1 MRRWLP
7 LALALALVASTAY
20 AEPAKHRSRHKRPQ
34 LTAEG
39 SPAELAKAKKEAEKA
54 EAAPPPVAAEPPVAS
69 TSQSPPTSTSTGS
82 PAAGNPDVKVT
93 TKLDKRELKV
103 GELAK
108 LQIVVEAPSSMEP
121 TLPEQS
127 FGGLELVDRQLKT
140 EVQGARTRT
149 TYELDLLALSAGD
162 ANIPALNLRL
172 VGQNGEL
179 SSASTDAQSVRVSSL
194 IANEPNA
201 EPKPASKPLSVM
213 QDDYT
218 IAWVALALLAIAL
231 IAGATLLIAR
241 WVKRRPKPVLPPPPP
256 RPPWELARERLEQ
269 LAQAR
274 ETLFAAQQ
282 GEQFVDGVSDA
293 IREYLGRRY
302 GFDGLERTT
311 HELMIILEKLRPHAL
326 KLAAVST
333 LLDECDLVKF
343 ARMAPDAD
351 RAQELW
357 DGAMQLVKATT
368 PTGTSLPP
376 MQLPEAAR

>member
-1 MRRWLP
+1 MKRWLP
-7 LALALALVASTAY
+7 LALLGAIATSTAH

-39 SPAELAKAKKEAEKA
+39 SPAKLDEAKKEAEKA
-54 EAAPPPVAAEPPVAS
+54 PEPEPEPKPAKAEQPAP
-69 TSQSPPTSTSTGS
+69 

-93 TKLDKRELKV
+93 TTLDKRDLKV

-108 LQIVVEAPSSMEP
+108 LQIVVDAPPSLEP
-121 TLPEQS
+121 SLPEQS

-140 EVQGARTRT
+140 EPQGARTRT
-149 TYELDLLALSAGD
+149 TYTLDLLALNAGD
-162 ANIPALNLRL
+162 ANIPALNIRL

-179 SSASTDAQSVRVSSL
+179 SSATTDAQSVRVSSL

-218 IAWVALALLAIAL
+218 LAWVALALLAIAI
-231 IAGATLLIAR
+231 IAAATLLIAR
-241 WVKRRPKPVLPPPPP
+241 WLKRRPKPVPPPPPP
-256 RPPWELARERLEQ
+256 RPAWELARERLEQ

-274 ETLFAAQQ
+274 ETLFAAEQ

-311 HELMIILEKLRPHAL
+311 EELMHILEKLRPHAL
-326 KLAAVST
+326 QLAPLAEFLEV
-333 LLDECDLVKF
+333 CDLVKF
-343 ARMAPDAD
+343 ARMAPSPE

-357 DGAMQLVKATT
+357 NGAMQLVKATT
-368 PTGTSLPP
+368 PSGTSLPP
-376 MQLPEAAR
+376 IPLPEAAR

>member
-1 MRRWLP
+1 MKRWLP
-7 LALALALVASTAY
+7 LALVLFASAAH
-20 AEPAKHRSRHKRPQ
+20 AEPVKHRSRHKGSQ

-39 SPAELAKAKKEAEKA
+39 APADLKPAKTD
-54 EAAPPPVAAEPPVAS
+54 EPGLPGGS
-69 TSQSPPTSTSTGS
+69 TSPSPPTSTAPGPSTSTSTGS
-82 PAAGNPDVKVT
+82 PAAGNPDVKIT
-93 TKLDKRELKV
+93 TKLDKSELKV

-108 LQIVVEAPSSMEP
+108 LQIVVDAPSSLEP

-140 EVQGARTRT
+140 EAQGARTRT
-149 TYELDLLALSAGD
+149 TYQLDLLALSAGD
-162 ANIPALNLRL
+162 ANIPALNIRL

-231 IAGATLLIAR
+231 IAAATLLIAR
-241 WVKRRPKPVLPPPPP
+241 WLKRRPKPVPPPPP
-256 RPPWELARERLEQ
+256 PVPPWVLARERLEQ
-269 LAQAR
+269 LAKAR
-274 ETLFAAQQ
+274 EPLFAAQQ

-311 HELMIILEKLRPHAL
+311 HELMSILEKLRPHSL
-326 KLAAVST
+326 QLAALST

-343 ARMAPDAD
+343 ARMAPNPE

-357 DGAMQLVKATT
+357 NGAMQLVKATT
-368 PTGTSLPP
+368 PSGTSLPP
-376 MQLPEAAR
+376 IPLTEAAR